1 MTTPSAAYNLCGR
14 WGVTSSVDAIL
25 GRAQFPVELPDLD
38 TAVIDRIWQRIQE
51 RFKQID
57 QEENVETSCT
67 PLDDVEHAAAAP
79 AVKSAIYAAAKSL
92 GLATMDL
99 PSGAVQDAQ
108 RSPPWA

>member
-1 MTTPSAAYNLCGR
+1 
-14 WGVTSSVDAIL
+14 
-25 GRAQFPVELPDLD
+25 QFPVELRDLD
-38 TAVIDRIWQRIQE
+38 TAVIDRMWRRIQE

-57 QEENVETSCT
+57 HEENVETSCT
-67 PLDDVEHAAAAP
+67 PLDDVEHAAADP

-108 RSPPWA
+108 RSPRSPHGHDFRPQPRRHKPLTQGIHLLA